1 VYGSRKGAKARRGA
15 KEAGVRDVE
24 EVAAIAVDCGLRL
37 HRDLGPGLLES
48 GYEAILAASLARRGL
63 AVERQKVERA

>member
-1 VYGSRKGAKARRGA
+1 M
-15 KEAGVRDVE
+15 
-24 EVAAIAVDCGLRL
+24 DCGLRL